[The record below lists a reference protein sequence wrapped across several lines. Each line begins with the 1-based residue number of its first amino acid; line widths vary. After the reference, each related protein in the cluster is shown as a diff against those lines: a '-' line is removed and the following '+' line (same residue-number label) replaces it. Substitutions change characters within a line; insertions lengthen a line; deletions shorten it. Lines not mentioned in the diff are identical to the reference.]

1 MTTTV
6 EEEIG
11 IEVKELEFPLICVQG
26 MVLIECGC
34 LHSGLMEI
42 HQLLKEV
49 PTVAITY
56 GNMTK
61 SSILLA
67 EGEMYWLHFH

>member
-34 LHSGLMEI
+34 LHSGLVEI
-42 HQLLKEV
+42 QQLLKDKFGGFR
-49 PTVAITY
+49 ITGDNGIY
-56 GNMTK
+56 SRFGATCKRTTIAM
-61 SSILLA
+61 
-67 EGEMYWLHFH
+67 